1 MTTQSR
7 EQDEE
12 RRRPRP
18 GVISMRL
25 ASALLAALVMA
36 LIASCSGN
44 SQQQTALPD
53 GKKLL
58 SDSATAMRAV
68 RTAHFTIAAQGNTPG
83 ISLRYADGQLSGQ
96 GSAQGTAKVDQG
108 GKVVDEQFVI
118 TNNNIYLRGPNGDYQ
133 KLPAAMGSATYDPSV
148 ILNPDRGIGAV
159 LASAKDATA
168 EAHEP
173 LAGVDTYRV
182 RATFPKESLATLLPG
197 ISKDTKGT
205 VWISAQ
211 DSRLVE
217 AQLRQGDGLVSVH
230 FSDYDAPVT
239 INAPNVPS

>member
-18 GVISMRL
+18 GVISTRL
-25 ASALLAALVMA
+25 ASALLAALAMA

-44 SQQQTALPD
+44 SQQTALPD
-53 GKKLL
+53 GKKLI
-58 SDSATAMRAV
+58 SDCATAMRGV
-68 RTAHFTIAAQGNTPG
+68 HTAHFTITAQGNTPG
-83 ISLRYADGQLSGQ
+83 IPLRYADGQLNGQ
-96 GSAQGTAKVDQG
+96 GSAQGTAKMDQG
-108 GKVVDEQFVI
+108 GKIVDEQFVI
-118 TNNNIYLRGPNGDYQ
+118 TNNTVYLRGPNGDYQ

-148 ILNPDRGIGAV
+148 ILNPDHGIAAV
-159 LASAKDATA
+159 LASAKDATT
-168 EAHEP
+168 ETREP

-205 VWISAQ
+205 EWISAQ

-217 AQLRQGDGLVSVH
+217 AQFRQGDGLVSVH